1 MDMSERIIPQA
12 WKERVEELKGE
23 INWDKFQKQVT
34 NGISSASRDIANFL
48 KTSGLVNRTIGMD
61 NSVETYGYIIQA
73 LGYEPMSLLG
83 KDFAF
88 IFDTMRRNSYRSD
101 ESSNGTDMWNRFTY
115 YEGKPS
121 IRFADVYLDSSR
133 YNGNWK
139 PEMEFSKTRDFYTN
153 YVYAE
158 SEGYGVSQGTHL
170 TETEKNED
178 TYTQKFKSFTLN
190 FGGVAK
196 NDLIKKTNDL
206 FNAGRMRTMIARFYE
221 KNAEYGPTQTALS
234 QMFGMSHGRNLL
246 NKGGNKEHI
255 QDVYDNPY
263 CRVWTNY
270 HQYRSLKDTIRPLQ
284 GNPQQDAF
292 DGKYHWD
299 ALRAPSG
306 NTRLLQNSVLD
317 DKNGLVKITPYEN
330 DRSTGIY
337 NIKRCMFSI
346 ENLAWREQ
354 GRIYGTYDDD
364 GLSPEQKGP
373 FGGRIMW
380 FPPYNLTFDEQVSV
394 NWDSSEFIGRG
405 EKVYTYKNSDRTGR
419 LSFTMLIDHPGIVD
433 YWDKRGDKK
442 EESRSYDEYGC
453 INANSNE
460 SELLRFFAGCDVLTA
475 KPQKP
480 NDVSFNQSNLNA
492 PAAQEQGKEAANSS
506 KNAPAQNPDEEPDP
520 NPNGTITFKVV
531 AYFPNNYSGVN
542 DEPEAAIQYLLNGVG
557 TQVGENNQDIPFNM
571 SVRPEYKSDGV
582 WKSCGGYE
590 MCDKGISIQTSQIT
604 GGHEYDDE
612 NNVEYFRLNQTENL
626 EIRYKDKESKLV
638 KKTYKGCSHDWDNG
652 AIGASG
658 YPKFYQEKYFTRA
671 DEKTLVQILS
681 PATNYMDRKSYYFN
695 STGYTKGAEII
706 GFHDDKSSKDEILIS
721 LIDLYVALY
730 GDDSNTFKD
739 YTGSSENNIA
749 ILKQLINGKNK
760 SVKISSLDCCGSYS
774 PVATSK
780 RSKKNQDPLAKQR
793 SATLYNWLIQKLQ
806 LNNNTNYKDNGGKPI
821 SGLSVTE
828 EQIKNVD
835 DQVMKAC
842 RSARA
847 EITFSNV
854 SDEIIS
860 QISPGQAQGVKSS
873 QLQTQPAPASP
884 NTGQNNGNTPS
895 TKNQISR
902 YDNEALFFKRLEK
915 DDPFLHH
922 LITEKIKYFDPA
934 FHSISPEGFGARLT
948 FLHQCTR
955 QGPTQGTSDFGG
967 IANNLAFGRPPV
979 CILRIGDFYYTKIV
993 ITNLSIDYKD
1003 ASWDLN
1009 QEGIGVMPMMANISI
1024 SFAFLGGS
1032 DLTGPIS
1039 RLQNAL
1045 SFNYYANT
1053 TVYDNRAERVE
1064 YDENGEV
1071 TSFKAYFGME
1081 NKKDNN
1087 KKQ

>member
-1 MDMSERIIPQA
+1 MSERIIPQA

-34 NGISSASRDIANFL
+34 NGISSVSREIANFL
-48 KTSGLVNRTIGMD
+48 KSSGLVNRTIGMD

-121 IRFADVYLDSSR
+121 IRFSDVYLDSSR
-133 YNGNWK
+133 YKGNWK
-139 PEMEFSKTRDFYTN
+139 PKMEFSKTRDGNTD

-158 SEGYGVSQGTHL
+158 SEGYGVSQGPHQ
-170 TETEKNED
+170 TETENTED
-178 TYTQKFKSFTLN
+178 TYTQKFKSFSLN
-190 FGGVAK
+190 LNGVAK
-196 NDLIKKTNDL
+196 NDLVKKTNDL
-206 FNAGRMRTMIARFYE
+206 FNAGRMRTMIARFHE
-221 KNAEYGPTQTALS
+221 KSAEYGPTQTALS

-246 NKGGNKEHI
+246 KRDNAIVSI
-255 QDVYDNPY
+255 QNYDNPY

-270 HQYRSLKDTIRPLQ
+270 HQYRSLMDTIRPL
-284 GNPQQDAF
+284 GGATKQDFYDEAYNW
-292 DGKYHWD
+292 K

-306 NTRLLQNSVLD
+306 NTRLVQNSVLD
-317 DKNGLVKITPYEN
+317 DRNGLVKITPYK
-330 DRSTGIY
+330 DDIKTGIN

-354 GRIYGTYDDD
+354 GRINGTYDDD

-433 YWDKRGDKK
+433 YWDKRDG
-442 EESRSYDEYGC
+442 ETSYDSYGC
-453 INANSNE
+453 IDANSNE

-475 KPQKP
+475 KPQKIDEVNFQP
-480 NDVSFNQSNLNA
+480 GNGNNVGNNGNSQDSINGKSNEPVASPGNA
-492 PAAQEQGKEAANSS
+492 S
-506 KNAPAQNPDEEPDP
+506 DP
-520 NPNGTITFKVV
+520 NPNGTITFKVA

-542 DEPEAAIQYLLNGVG
+542 DRGQGVDFPINYLLNGVG
-557 TQVGENNQDIPFNM
+557 TQVDDSNKIIPIDM
-571 SVRPEYKSDGV
+571 TVTPSYLDGNE
-582 WKSCGGYE
+582 WKNDCGGYE
-590 MCDKGISIQTSQIT
+590 VRELDSKGISIQTNQIT
-604 GGHEYDDE
+604 GGVEYNPE
-612 NNVEYFRLNQTENL
+612 KQVEYFILNQNANL
-626 EIRYKDKESKLV
+626 KIKYDTGATAREYTLV
-638 KKTYKGCSHDWDNG
+638 KIMYDQSEHKWKGG
-652 AIGASG
+652 AHGG
-658 YPKFYQEKYFTRA
+658 KKYPRFYEQKYFTRA
-671 DEKTLVQILS
+671 DNDTIKQILTS
-681 PATNYMDRKSYYFN
+681 GGNYLDKKSFCYN
-695 STGYTKGAEII
+695 STGYLSGAGKS
-706 GFHDDKSSKDEILIS
+706 GFYKTDEKDKNVILIS
-721 LIDLYVALY
+721 LVDLYVALNLDKGQIFDSLY
-730 GDDSNTFKD
+730 DDYNVKLIQDCIQKSK
-739 YTGSSENNIA
+739 
-749 ILKQLINGKNK
+749 LKSI
-760 SVKISSLDCCGSYS
+760 VTCGSCS
-774 PVATSK
+774 PVANSTNAENYQDTLANE
-780 RSKKNQDPLAKQR
+780 RSK
-793 SATLYNWLIQKLQ
+793 TLYNWLNIHLKK
-806 LNNNTNYKDNGGKPI
+806 NDDTEINDKKTVNPDV
-821 SGLSVTE
+821 SG
-828 EQIKNVD
+828 QIYEKNDVD
-835 DQVMKAC
+835 DPVMKAC

-854 SDEIIS
+854 SDEIIN
-860 QISPGQAQGVKSS
+860 QIRAAQAQAVVSNPV
-873 QLQTQPAPASP
+873 QAPQTPASQ
-884 NTGQNNGNTPS
+884 NTDGNNENASSTGN
-895 TKNQISR
+895 KISR
-902 YDNEALFFKRLEK
+902 YDNEALFFKRLKK

-922 LITEKIKYFDPA
+922 LITEKVRYFDPA

-1064 YDENGEV
+1064 YNENGEV

-1087 KKQ
+1087 EK